1 MSIRLLTYTLLFFA
15 LLACVEVL
23 FPYRA
28 EAVTVI
34 NSVSVE
40 SRTGGQHGDGADGA
54 DGEDGHDG
62 ADGQS
67 GRDGESVIRI
77 KSQVNG
83 EIIYDFKKTVPSGT
97 PGSFSFDNHEGGVQ
111 SSVHGEVY
119 TNNTE
124 DTYARLKQIL
134 ETIRLMLSLYVS
146 ESI

>member
-15 LLACVEVL
+15 LLVYAGVL

-28 EAVTVI
+28 DAVTVV

-40 SRTGGQHGDGADGA
+40 SRTGGQHGADGA